1 MAFEY
6 TSVTS
11 GTIFNSATV
20 PVSLCLSYFLMSRV
34 YGKMHYLGAAIA
46 VCGLLLLIISD
57 KENGPSEQESN
68 PILGDFLAL
77 MAACSY
83 SLSNIIQESFIDSGM
98 SMSKIFSAFV
108 VFMAASLRSPL
119 SYSSIDLALQG
130 FLNSLNQSIVFT
142 SFPRM
147 QCSRY
152 WSSWATSLRTKRYR
166 A

>member
-1 MAFEY
+1 VIMAFEY

-20 PVSLCLSYFLMSRV
+20 PVSLCLLSYFFMSRV

-77 MAACSY
+77 MAACRY

-98 SMSKIFSAFV
+98 SMSEIFSAFV

-147 QCSRY
+147 QCSR
-152 WSSWATSLRTKRYR
+152 
-166 A
+166 